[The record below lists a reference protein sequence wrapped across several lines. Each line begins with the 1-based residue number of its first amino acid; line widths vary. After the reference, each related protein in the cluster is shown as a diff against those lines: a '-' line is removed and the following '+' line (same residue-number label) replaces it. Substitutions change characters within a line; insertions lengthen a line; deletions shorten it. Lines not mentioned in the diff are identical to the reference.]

1 MTAAHANTSIVPTRR
16 HARSPLARL
25 WVPVLAAVTG
35 AAFVSSLAAPGRA
48 WAAAEEY
55 AAKADASP
63 AEIQVDASQAP
74 RGIMTAHLTL
84 PVTAGPLTLVYPKW
98 LPGRHSPAG
107 PLTSLGGPVF
117 KVDGQL
123 LPWRRDSVDLNA
135 FHLDIPA
142 GATQLGVDLE
152 IDTTIA
158 PDGVVQGLE
167 TPRTATESLLILE
180 WNQLVLYPAA
190 TRSDDLSYRASLRL
204 PAGWKYATALETT
217 AAGADG
223 IRFAPVSLTTL
234 VDSTLLAGRYMR
246 DIALGGSP
254 AVTLHIAADTR
265 VALNMSASTEA
276 HYRRLVREAAALF
289 GATHY
294 DHYEF
299 LWALTDQI
307 MPDGLEHHQSSDD
320 RSPLRALLDDPI
332 RRAEAN
338 LLPHEYVHSWN
349 GKYRRPAGLA
359 TANYQDPMRGDMLW
373 VYEGLTEYLGDVLAA
388 RSGLLTDEEFRG
400 ELAHDAAA
408 MQSHTAREWRSLQ
421 DTTVA
426 ASLLYYQSRNWAAR
440 LRRQEDFYQESAL
453 LWLEAD
459 TLIRRLSKGRR
470 SLDDFCRLF
479 YGPPSTGP
487 EMIPY
492 DFDDV
497 MRALAAVQP
506 YDWAAFWKE
515 RLNRLRPEA
524 PLEGLKASGWRLTF
538 SPAPT
543 VMHVA
548 HEADDKDLDLRYSLG
563 FYVDD
568 DQATIGDVIPRSP
581 ADAAGASP
589 GSHIIGLNGYK
600 WSKELLQDT
609 LAAPP
614 DPSGKLTLLVQKD
627 DTFETLELRYAGGER
642 YPDLSREPGSVDVL
656 SEIAHPRTPQD

>member
-1 MTAAHANTSIVPTRR
+1 MHLATPARAA
-16 HARSPLARL
+16 
-25 WVPVLAAVTG
+25 
-35 AAFVSSLAAPGRA
+35 
-48 WAAAEEY
+48 AAAEQY
-55 AAKADASP
+55 AAKADAP
-63 AEIQVDASQAP
+63 AADVQVDAREAP
-74 RGIMTAHLTL
+74 RGIMSAHLTL
-84 PVTAGPLTLVYPKW
+84 PVAAGPLTLVYPKW

-107 PLTSLGGPVF
+107 PLTSLGGPIF
-117 KVDGQL
+117 KANGQT

-135 FHLDIPA
+135 FHLEIPA
-142 GATQLGVDLE
+142 GVTQLGVDLE
-152 IDTTIA
+152 IDTAIA

-190 TRSDDLSYRASLRL
+190 TRSDDLSYQASVRL
-204 PAGWKYATALETT
+204 PAGWRYASALDTT

-223 IRFAPVSLTTL
+223 VRFAPVSLTTL
-234 VDSTLLAGRYMR
+234 VDSTLIAGRYLR
-246 DIALGGSP
+246 DIPLGGTP
-254 AVTLHIAADTR
+254 AVTLHIAADTK
-265 VALNMSASTEA
+265 VALNMSADTEA

-299 LWALTDQI
+299 LWSLTDQI

-359 TANYQDPMRGDMLW
+359 TANYQDPMLGDMLW

-408 MQSHTAREWRSLQ
+408 MQSHSAREWRSLQ
-421 DTTVA
+421 ETTVA

-453 LWLEAD
+453 VWLEAD
-459 TLIRRLSKGRR
+459 ALIRRLSKGRK
-470 SLDDFCRLF
+470 SLDDFCKLF
-479 YGPPSTGP
+479 YGAPSTGP
-487 EMIPY
+487 QMVAYE
-492 DFDDV
+492 FDDV
-497 MRALAAVQP
+497 VKALAAVQP
-506 YDWAAFWKE
+506 YDWAGFWKE
-515 RLNRLRPEA
+515 RLNRLRPE
-524 PLEGLKASGWRLTF
+524 PPFEGLQASGWRLAFT
-538 SPAPT
+538 ANPT
-543 VMHVA
+543 VMHLA

-568 DQATIGDVIPRSP
+568 DQATIGDVIPRSA

-589 GSHIIGLNGYK
+589 GSHIVALNGYK

-609 LAAPP
+609 LSAPP
-614 DPSGKLTLLVQKD
+614 DPQGKLTLLVQKD
-627 DTFETLELRYAGGER
+627 DTFKTLELLYPGGAR
-642 YPDLSREPGSVDVL
+642 YPDLARVPGTPDVL
-656 SEIAHPRTPQD
+656 SQIAHPRAP

>member
-1 MTAAHANTSIVPTRR
+1 
-16 HARSPLARL
+16 
-25 WVPVLAAVTG
+25 VLAA
-35 AAFVSSLAAPGRA
+35 AAFLLSASMPVRVH
-48 WAAAEEY
+48 AAAEEY
-55 AAKADASP
+55 AAKAGAPVSRVD
-63 AEIQVDASQAP
+63 VDAREAP
-74 RGIMTAHLTL
+74 RGIMSAHLTL
-84 PVTAGPLTLVYPKW
+84 PVSAGPLTLVYPKW

-107 PLTSLGGPVF
+107 PLTSLGGPIF
-117 KVDGQL
+117 KADGRT

-135 FHLDIPA
+135 FRLEIPA
-142 GATQLGVDLE
+142 GATELTVDLE

-180 WNQLVLYPAA
+180 WNQLILYPAS
-190 TRSDDLSYRASLRL
+190 TPSDDLSVQASVRL
-204 PAGWKYATALETT
+204 PAGWKYAAALDQT
-217 AAGADG
+217 AAGAEG

-234 VDSTLLAGRYMR
+234 VDSTLIAGRYMR
-246 DIALGGSP
+246 DVPLGGTP
-254 AVTLHIAADTR
+254 AVTLHLAADTP
-265 VALNMSASTEA
+265 VALNMSADTEA

-289 GATHY
+289 GSTHY
-294 DHYEF
+294 DRYEF
-299 LWALTDQI
+299 LYALTDQI

-320 RSPLRALLDDPI
+320 RSPLRALVDDAT

-349 GKYRRPAGLA
+349 GKYRRPEGLA
-359 TANYQDPMRGDMLW
+359 TANYQDPMLGDMLW

-388 RSGLLTDEEFRG
+388 RSGLLTEEEFRG
-400 ELAHDAAA
+400 ELAHDAAG
-408 MQSHTAREWRSLQ
+408 MQSHSGREWRSLQ
-421 DTTVA
+421 ESTVS

-459 TLIRRLSKGRR
+459 TLIRKLSKGRK
-470 SLDDFCRLF
+470 SLDDFCKVF

-487 EMIPY
+487 RMVPY
-492 DFDDV
+492 TFDDV
-497 MRALAAVQP
+497 VNALASVQP
-506 YDWAAFWKE
+506 YDWAGFWKE

-524 PLEGLKASGWRLTF
+524 PLEGIQASGWQLSFT
-538 SPAPT
+538 STPT
-543 VMHVA
+543 VMHLA
-548 HEADDKDLDLRYSLG
+548 HEADDKDLDLRFSLG

-568 DQATIGDVIPRSP
+568 EQSVISDVIPRSA

-589 GSHIIGLNGYK
+589 GSRIIALNGYK

-627 DTFETLELRYAGGER
+627 DMFKTLELHYSGGER
-642 YPDLSREPGSVDVL
+642 YPDLTRVPGAPDSGVKCCMRGAGL
-656 SEIAHPRTPQD
+656 GSPWSKANI